1 MNPPGVRPNPATF
14 WITPGL
20 SDLSIMNN
28 SFILVLR
35 TVALPA
41 LALASLVLP
50 ACSTPD
56 MRAQENPGIMQSLS
70 PADRALVLNHQI
82 RMGLPKQGVF
92 IAYGAPDRVVRG
104 VSKQGL
110 VETWIYTTTQSAY
123 VGGYG
128 GYYGGYYGGFGGPFA
143 PGLGYGRFYGGRYGY
158 RGYYWGNP
166 GFYYSP
172 WIYYQVPHR
181 RVLFSKDRVVGYEE
195 IQY

>member
-1 MNPPGVRPNPATF
+1 
-14 WITPGL
+14 
-20 SDLSIMNN
+20 MNN
-28 SFILVLR
+28 SPVFRTIGLPMLV
-35 TVALPA
+35 
-41 LALASLVLP
+41 LASLVLP

-56 MRAQENPGIMQSLS
+56 SRAQANPAIMQGLS
-70 PADRALVLNHQI
+70 PADRAIVLNHRI
-82 RMGLPKQGVF
+82 RIGLPKQGVF

-104 VSKQGL
+104 YSKQGE
-110 VETWIYTTTQSAY
+110 VETWIYTTTQSTY

-128 GYYGGYYGGFGGPFA
+128 GYGGFYGGFGGPFA
-143 PGLGYGRFYGGRYGY
+143 PGLGYGRFYGGRFGY

-195 IQY
+195 VNY